1 MATSEFKGDPMARP
15 KIIKDSVIFTLRME
29 REMER
34 KIKDIAA
41 LESVHSNRLV
51 TMQELIRNAINFVYE
66 DNERLRECFR
76 RSRSR
81 ANKRF
86 K

>member
-1 MATSEFKGDPMARP
+1 MARP